1 MIADSGSHKREHL
14 GLDRL
19 AVMQAFLE
27 LARDAGRS
35 YLRADQ
41 RPEDE
46 SSVDILTS
54 AIGIGENEIGEAMI
68 L

>member
-1 MIADSGSHKREHL
+1 
-14 GLDRL
+14 
-19 AVMQAFLE
+19 MQAFLE

-46 SSVDILTS
+46 SSVNILTA
-54 AIGIGENEIGEAMI
+54 AIGIGEDEIGEAMV